1 MKKIFILSFFL
12 SFANILLG
20 QISLT
25 VKRMQF
31 VKENQLDWKKR
42 KRSVKVLFNKKNQS
56 QIPEDLKKYLLLE
69 NVTVNSANIFTQKNA
84 SNELAFFCRLE
95 EKIELKTNIPVRFRL
110 GEVQA
115 VDQKEGKWKQFQ

>member
-56 QIPEDLKKYLLLE
+56 QIPEDLKKYLLSE
-69 NVTVNSANIFTQKNA
+69 NVTFK
-84 SNELAFFCRLE
+84 
-95 EKIELKTNIPVRFRL
+95 
-110 GEVQA
+110 
-115 VDQKEGKWKQFQ
+115 

>member
-42 KRSVKVLFNKKNQS
+42 KRSVKVLFNKKDDEVIIAQS
-56 QIPEDLKKYLLLE
+56 AVGGAFGGKEDYPTVISGHAGLLSLK
-69 NVTVNSANIFTQKNA
+69 S
-84 SNELAFFCRLE
+84 SNEPCTATN
-95 EKIELKTNIPVRFRL
+95 EKMENN
-110 GEVQA
+110 EVSA
-115 VDQKEGKWKQFQ
+115 T

>member
-42 KRSVKVLFNKKNQS
+42 KRSVKVLFNKKKSITNTRG
-56 QIPEDLKKYLLLE
+56 LKKISFIRKCYRKF
-69 NVTVNSANIFTQKNA
+69 SKYFYSKKC
-84 SNELAFFCRLE
+84 F
-95 EKIELKTNIPVRFRL
+95 K
-110 GEVQA
+110 
-115 VDQKEGKWKQFQ
+115 